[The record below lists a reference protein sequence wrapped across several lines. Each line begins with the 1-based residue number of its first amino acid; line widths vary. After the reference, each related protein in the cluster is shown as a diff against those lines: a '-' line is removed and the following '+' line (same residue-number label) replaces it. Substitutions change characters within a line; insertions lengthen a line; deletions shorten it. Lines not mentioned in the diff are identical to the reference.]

1 MCNKHLG
8 LLVMLSCLVITGC
21 NTDRIKREAE
31 TALIQ
36 QGYTDVK
43 ITGWTPFACSESDDY
58 NEGFEATTAAGYRVK
73 GVVCMGL
80 FKGSTIRTF

>member
-1 MCNKHLG
+1 MRSKYFG
-8 LLVMLSCLVITGC
+8 LLVMLSSLVITGC
-21 NTDRIKREAE
+21 RVESIEKEAE

-43 ITGWTPFACSESDDY
+43 ITGWSPFSCSQSDDY
-58 NEGFEATTAAGYRVK
+58 NEGFEATTVAGYRVK